1 MSSPPL
7 ELAPPRHRTPAKV
20 WVGLFIAVA
29 LDAPVQLIWK
39 ALMIK
44 YGDPARAPRETFTP
58 DLIGAWHQVRWF
70 GREVRTY
77 GLFMLFACQFLD
89 WIYVLGNADLSFAQP
104 FTALSY
110 VVVSGCAVVFFHE
123 QLSVPRVLGIAAILA
138 GVALVGSSEAT
149 AGTGASGTEP
159 LGTEPSGTEP
169 SGTEP

>member
-1 MSSPPL
+1 MPARP
-7 ELAPPRHRTPAKV
+7 EPRPARRRTPLRV

-58 DLIGAWHQVRWF
+58 DLLGAWHQVRWF
-70 GREVRTY
+70 AREVRTY

-110 VVVSGCAVVFFHE
+110 VVVSGCAVAFFHE
-123 QLSVPRVLGIAAILA
+123 HLTRAAGAGHRGDPGRRGAGRVVRRPGR
-138 GVALVGSSEAT
+138 
-149 AGTGASGTEP
+149 AGTP
-159 LGTEPSGTEP
+159 
-169 SGTEP
+169 